1 MLLWKENG
9 HERISFHFGRSLRF
23 GDLLQVINQPIHQL
37 APYFLVRHFP
47 SAEDHRRFRFVAFR
61 QESHNVILLELEIVL
76 FRFRPELDLFHYN
89 LFLVLLCLVG
99 SLAFLVLE
107 LAVIHDTT
115 DGRIGSGSHLHQI
128 QFARPG
134 KLKRLLRSHDSQLPG
149 SFINHPDLF
158 GSDQFIDP
166 DLYWLGCCDWQ
177 PPFVF
182 EVNSGPGLMAELPW
196 TV

>member
-1 MLLWKENG
+1 MFLRKEDG
-9 HERISFHFGRSLRF
+9 YKRISLHFGRALRF
-23 GDLLQVINQPIHQL
+23 GDFLQLIDQLIHQL
-37 APYFLVRHFP
+37 TPQFLVCHFP
-47 SAEDHRRFRFVAFR
+47 SAEDHGSFRLVAFF
-61 QESHNVILLELEIVL
+61 QESHYVIFFELEIVL

-115 DGRIGSGSHLHQI
+115 DRRIGSRSHLHQI

-134 KLKRLLRSHDSQLPG
+134 KLKRLLRSHDSQLSG
-149 SFINHPDLF
+149 SFVNHPDLF

-182 EVNSGPGLMAELPW
+182 EVNSGPGPTAELPW